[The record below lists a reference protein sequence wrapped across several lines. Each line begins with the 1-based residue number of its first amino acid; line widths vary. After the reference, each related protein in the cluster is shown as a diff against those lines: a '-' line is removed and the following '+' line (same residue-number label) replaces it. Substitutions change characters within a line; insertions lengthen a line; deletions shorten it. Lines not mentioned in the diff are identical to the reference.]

1 MHKAAAAT
9 AAVATAAAE
18 AEVAVAAVE
27 AAEAAGAACCTW
39 GQLWLKDSKDK
50 AKSLALKAKFL
61 FAVVF

>member
-1 MHKAAAAT
+1 MQKAAAAAAGT
-9 AAVATAAAE
+9 AAAAAAE
-18 AEVAVAAVE
+18 AEVAVAAV
-27 AAEAAGAACCTW
+27 EAAGAACCTW

>member
-1 MHKAAAAT
+1 MQKAAA
-9 AAVATAAAE
+9 AAAE
-18 AEVAVAAVE
+18 AEVALAVAAVE
-27 AAEAAGAACCTW
+27 AVEAAGAACCTW